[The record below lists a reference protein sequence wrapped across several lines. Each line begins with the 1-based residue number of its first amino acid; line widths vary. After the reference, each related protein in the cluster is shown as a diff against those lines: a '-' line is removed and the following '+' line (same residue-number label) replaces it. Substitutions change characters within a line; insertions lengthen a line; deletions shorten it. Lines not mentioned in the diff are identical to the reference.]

1 MIKPYPTSVN
11 SEDKILI
18 AGVVVI
24 VLVIAGGYSMLL
36 SYTEMSTPFSV
47 VMSESMQHDTEQSK
61 LGYIDTGDVVVV
73 KKATEEDVQSYV
85 KGTTTGYQSFG
96 DYGSVII
103 YERGNGQNPVIHRAI
118 IWLNWDG
125 EKWSSPELAQYE
137 GEWYCESHNPSYKH
151 KNAYNLSGTLHFED
165 LTASGKNVSL
175 NLNSLKKNSG
185 FLTMGDN
192 PIGNTTFDQSS
203 GIAYGPI
210 SIDLIKS
217 VPIAEI
223 PWIGSF
229 KVMMKGG
236 SLEHAPNNIPSL
248 LMSIITF
255 ISLAILIDIVHY
267 KKTKN
272 DEVRKRYR

>member
-1 MIKPYPTSVN
+1 MINSLPVSVN
-11 SEDKILI
+11 TEDKVLI
-18 AGVVVI
+18 AGVIAVI
-24 VLVIAGGYSMLL
+24 VIIAGGYSMLL
-36 SYTEMSTPFSV
+36 SYTEMTTPFSV
-47 VMSESMQHDTEQSK
+47 VMSESMQHDTEESHI
-61 LGYIDTGDVVVV
+61 GYIDTGDVVVV
-73 KKATEEDVQSYV
+73 KKASEDDVQSYV
-85 KGTTTGYQSFG
+85 MGTQTGFKSFG

-137 GEWYCESHNPSYKH
+137 GEWYCDNHNYQH
-151 KNAYNLSGTLHFED
+151 KNAYNLSGTLHFQN
-165 LTASGKNVSL
+165 LTASGKDVSV

-192 PIGNTTFDQSS
+192 PVGNTTFDQSS

-210 SIDLIKS
+210 SKDLIKS
-217 VPIAEI
+217 VPIMEI

-229 KVMMKGG
+229 KVLMKGG
-236 SLEHAPNNIPSL
+236 DLDHAPNNIPSL
-248 LMSIITF
+248 IMCIITF
-255 ISLAILIDIVHY
+255 ISMAILIDIIHL

-272 DEVRKRYR
+272 EELKKRYR